1 MCLLCEQT
9 LCAAHNSFSLLQR
22 LRTPNLS
29 PTSSDNL
36 RPLNRLTICFSVING
51 FVYTLMVPCSLWN
64 YLYQYLS
71 YETALWC
78 SCSYWR
84 SQSLCSRFLTL
95 GTNSSMRFSR
105 PELQIASTECCI
117 WHERPCMCR
126 HTDGSCPPFSSAHAD
141 LSSSDDP
148 TSSHRPGT
156 PWSNCGTEVSPG
168 WAAIHYLSTRGSC
181 HHRPGSKEKS
191 VKKKREG
198 GRARVISISLF
209 WVAPQTEDYIDILCL
224 VLARLLSLENQSKGK
239 TCTVFIILTFHN
251 SELSATLLPIAILII
266 FNLVCYLCK
275 M

>member
-1 MCLLCEQT
+1 MCLLWEQI
-9 LCAAHNSFSLLQR
+9 LCVAHNSFSLLQR

-51 FVYTLMVPCSLWN
+51 FVYTLMVPCLLWN

-105 PELQIASTECCI
+105 PELQIASTVALSSTECCI

-191 VKKKREG
+191 VKKKRWG
-198 GRARVISISLF
+198 GGLF
-209 WVAPQTEDYIDILCL
+209 P
-224 VLARLLSLENQSKGK
+224 
-239 TCTVFIILTFHN
+239 
-251 SELSATLLPIAILII
+251 
-266 FNLVCYLCK
+266 
-275 M
+275 